1 MRVAQSAGNTARN
14 ADHQAAVVEFEK
26 STWHGLKEHPMK
38 KPSPK
43 KRQRPFGINAIIVL
57 LVLLVLNNGVD
68 VIRSIAGLPPH
79 TFPDVNTLIIQA
91 LNAVIAI
98 LYAVLAVGLWQM
110 RDWAWYAAMIASGL
124 SMFFSIWRH
133 FYGGQPYVTMFLV
146 VVMVFYLNQREVKA
160 AFQRVRE
167 AEAKP

>member
-1 MRVAQSAGNTARN
+1 
-14 ADHQAAVVEFEK
+14 
-26 STWHGLKEHPMK
+26 MK

-79 TFPDVNTLIIQA
+79 TFPEVNTLIIQA
-91 LNAVIAI
+91 LNAAIAI
-98 LYAVLAVGLWQM
+98 FYAVLAVGLWQM

-133 FYGGQPYVTMFLV
+133 FNGGQPYVTMFLV